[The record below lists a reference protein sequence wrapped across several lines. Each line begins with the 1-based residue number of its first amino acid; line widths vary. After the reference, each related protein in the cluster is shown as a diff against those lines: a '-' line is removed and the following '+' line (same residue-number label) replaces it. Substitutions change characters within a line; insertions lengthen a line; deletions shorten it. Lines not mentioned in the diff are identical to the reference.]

1 MTEAYLILPGRRCAP
16 RHRAASS
23 MVSAKPCFA
32 HHQSKQDSTSLS
44 TRSVIIFLFFFFLL
58 LVVIVILLELIIRR
72 SPPLH
77 GPRLFLLHTS
87 SSRSR
92 PRLLHRQQPI
102 PPSRPGRSSRCS
114 PSHAKSGAQPT
125 ALFSAG
131 AAGAASLHGR
141 PPSRRSRSPL
151 LALGQARGRQRQREQ

>member
-1 MTEAYLILPGRRCAP
+1 MTEAYLTLPGRRCAP

-44 TRSVIIFLFFFFLL
+44 TRSVIIFLFFLLL
-58 LVVIVILLELIIRR
+58 LVVIVILLGLIIRR
-72 SPPLH
+72 SHPLH

-141 PPSRRSRSPL
+141 PPSRRSRSSL
-151 LALGQARGRQRQREQ
+151 LALGQARGRQRQWEQ